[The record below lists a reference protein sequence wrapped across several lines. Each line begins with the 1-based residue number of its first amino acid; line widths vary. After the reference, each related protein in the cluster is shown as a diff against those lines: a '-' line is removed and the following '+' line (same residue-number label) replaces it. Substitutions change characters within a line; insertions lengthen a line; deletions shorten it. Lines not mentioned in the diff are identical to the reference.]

1 MSAAALA
8 MVLSAAVLHAVWNL
22 AAKAKHGDSYTFVW
36 WYAVVTAL
44 VTAPVGIVCV
54 VQHGGWSA
62 YGPALVWAPA
72 VSAVIHIGY
81 NLALQT
87 GYDRAPL
94 GVVYPAARG
103 TGPILTMIVAVA
115 FLSERPGWWALA
127 GALVIVGGIVV
138 TAAPGR
144 SPGAV
149 DGSRLVAGLGWG
161 ILTGAFIAGYTLWDD
176 HSVTALAQSPIPYF
190 SLSAVYQAIFMT
202 FGLNRS
208 RRRLM
213 RDSVKTNWPVIVS
226 IGVLSPAAYILVL
239 TAMQSEPVSLVAP
252 LRETSIVVGSL
263 LAWVVFKES
272 RPGRR
277 LLGALLVVAGVAL
290 IGG

>member
-1 MSAAALA
+1 

-54 VQHGGWSA
+54 VQQGGWSV

-144 SPGAV
+144 DPGAM
-149 DGSRLVAGLGWG
+149 DGSRLLAGLGWG

-190 SLSAVYQAIFMT
+190 SLSAVYQALFMT
-202 FGLNRS
+202 CGLNSS